1 VRSGAWILLGALAL
15 APPARAEYA
24 AKETRAA
31 NATVLALL
39 HDGRFSL
46 ARKLLPPQ
54 AADPDQA
61 FLAAFVTYWNLV
73 FDDENTDLQHTMEAQ
88 IQSVLDLCDGSQ
100 KRGDDP
106 AGTAVWG
113 GTAHLLLAELRAEQ
127 RRPLGAAF
135 EAKKAK
141 KILEAASHGGADTS
155 DALFALGT
163 YNYMAD
169 TVPAY
174 VKGLRALLF
183 LPKGDR
189 DLGLSQLQ
197 TAASSSPHFGFEARV
212 LLITIYANRH
222 EKLYDDALG
231 QAARLLADAPGT
243 IGALY
248 AAARLE
254 ISLGRNADALRR
266 IEEAFARA
274 RVLGDVDGVVL
285 RSLDL
290 LRARA
295 EFAELRPDLAAATA
309 RSALGSPDGLTREI
323 RGDLENLRAAGEY
336 NADGI
341 PWQKVDASGTAE
353 GLAALAGEAPGRPLL
368 AILAG
373 DAYLRAGRPQD
384 ALVWLRRA
392 DTPQLPPGL
401 VGPRLLRQGQAA
413 DLLGQ
418 RPLALTCYRRAAD
431 LSGFP
436 AKDAA
441 VYFQQ
446 TPYQAVR

>member
-1 VRSGAWILLGALAL
+1 VRSGAWMLALAL
-15 APPARAEYA
+15 AWPASLSAAPPAG
-24 AKETRAA
+24 
-31 NATVLALL
+31 NASNTTVLALL

-46 ARKLLPPQ
+46 ARRLLPPEP
-54 AADPDQA
+54 ATPDQA
-61 FLAAFVTYWNLV
+61 FLAAFVSYWDLV
-73 FDDENTDLQHTMEAQ
+73 FDDENPDLQRTMEAQ
-88 IQSVLDLCDGSQ
+88 IGAVLDLCESASKGDDGS
-100 KRGDDP
+100 
-106 AGTAVWG
+106 AGSAVWA
-113 GTAHLLLAELRAEQ
+113 GTAHLLLAELRAQQ
-127 RRPLGAAF
+127 RRPLAAAF

-141 KILEAASHGGADTS
+141 KILEAAARGGADTS

-189 DLGLSQLQ
+189 ELGLSQLS
-197 TAASSSPHFGFEARV
+197 TAASSSPHFGFESRV
-212 LLITIYANRH
+212 LLVTIYANRH
-222 EKLYDDALG
+222 EKLYDDALRE
-231 QAARLLADAPGT
+231 AAQLLVDAPGT
-243 IGALY
+243 VGALY
-248 AAARLE
+248 ASARLD
-254 ISLGRNADALRR
+254 ISLGRNAEALRR
-266 IEEAFARA
+266 LDEADARA
-274 RVLGDVDGVVL
+274 RTLGDVDPVVL

-295 EFAELRPDLAAATA
+295 EFADLRPDLAAATA
-309 RSALGSPDGLTREI
+309 RAALTSPAGLTREI
-323 RGDLENLRAAGEY
+323 HDDLESVRAAADY

-341 PWQKVDASGTAE
+341 PWAKVSAAATAE
-353 GLAALAGEAPGRPLL
+353 GLASLAAEAPQRPLL
-368 AILAG
+368 ALLAG

-384 ALVWLRRA
+384 ALGWLRRA

-418 RPLALTCYRRAAD
+418 RPLALASYKKAAD

-446 TPYQAVR
+446 TPFQAAR

>member
-1 VRSGAWILLGALAL
+1 LA
-15 APPARAEYA
+15 
-24 AKETRAA
+24 
-31 NATVLALL
+31 
-39 HDGRFSL
+39 S
-46 ARKLLPPQ
+46 KLLPPEPEE
-54 AADPDQA
+54 PDQA
-61 FLAAFVTYWNLV
+61 FLAAFVTYWTLV
-73 FDDENTDLQHTMEAQ
+73 FDDENTDLQRTMEAQ
-88 IQSVLDLCDGSQ
+88 IQVVLDLCEGAQ
-100 KRGDDP
+100 KRGGDP
-106 AGTAVWG
+106 AATAVWS

-141 KILEAASHGGADTS
+141 KILDAASHGGADTS

-189 DLGLSQLQ
+189 DLGLKQLA
-197 TAASSSPHFGFEARV
+197 TAASTSPHFGFEARV
-212 LLITIYANRH
+212 LLLTIYANRH

-231 QAARLLADAPGT
+231 QAAQLLADAPGT

-248 AAARLE
+248 AAARLD
-254 ISLGRNADALRR
+254 IALGRNADALRR
-266 IEEAFARA
+266 IDEAFARA
-274 RVLGDVDGVVL
+274 RTLGDVDGVVL
-285 RSLDL
+285 RSFDL

-295 EFAELRPDLAAATA
+295 QFAELRPDLAAATA
-309 RSALGSPDGLTREI
+309 RSALTSETGLTREI
-323 RGDLENLRAAGEY
+323 RSDLENLRAAAEY

-341 PWQKVDASGTAE
+341 PWQKVAATRTADE
-353 GLAALAGEAPGRPLL
+353 LAALAGEVPGRPLL
-368 AILAG
+368 ALLAG
-373 DAYLRAGRPQD
+373 DAFLRAGRAQD
-384 ALVWLRRA
+384 ALAWFHRA
-392 DTPQLPPGL
+392 DTSELPSGL

-431 LSGFP
+431 LSGFA

-446 TPYQAVR
+446 TPYLAVR